1 MKKCLLYAT
10 CCSILLWN
18 ISSQAGLLD
27 AKLSLQ
33 YDQYPAALAE
43 FSALAE
49 QGSAPALY
57 YLGRMYQEG
66 LGVPV
71 NLATAY
77 NYYKRAD
84 EAYYLPAAAPL
95 GAMLLKGGAG
105 IPVSI
110 PNAIHL
116 LKKAA
121 LSGSAAAAYE
131 LGMIHLNGLG
141 KGTTY
146 AIPENYNHAFGYF
159 LLGALRGDQK
169 AQRQLSK
176 MYLVGRG
183 VPQDYQKSLMWLTRA
198 ANQGYPKAQL
208 ELASLLE
215 SDPRMQNPSL
225 AYAWYSL
232 LAAYKSD
239 EVGVMAATKRDALAS
254 KLSPQE
260 VAQRQKSVQ
269 QWRQKS
275 PEETVPEEE
284 KAANQ
289 LPVIPG
295 FNDPN
300 TLQQILSTEGVL
312 PMDGK
317 QFGITQEMLDISQAT
332 QDFTQV
338 EMNIERSM
346 KRGLFRAGA
355 YYADLLHK
363 YFHND
368 AEAFKWYQKS
378 ADAGDA
384 YAQYQ
389 LAKSYCEG
397 RGVEPDASECYA
409 WLLTVQNVQD
419 PTLNALV
426 QQALAAVNTN
436 ATPLELQR
444 GREKLA
450 GRTHKEA
457 AEKKS
462 TGILDF
468 L

>member
-1 MKKCLLYAT
+1 MKKYLLYVT
-10 CCSILLWN
+10 CCSVLLWN
-18 ISSQAGLLD
+18 LSTQAGLLD

-33 YDQYPAALAE
+33 YNQYPAALAE
-43 FSALAE
+43 FNALAE
-49 QGSAPALY
+49 QGNAPAFY

-66 LGVPV
+66 LGVPS

-77 NYYKRAD
+77 AYYKRAD
-84 EAYYLPAAAPL
+84 DAYYLPAAAPL
-95 GAMLLKGGAG
+95 GAMLLKGGPG
-105 IPVSI
+105 VPVSI

-121 LSGSAAAAYE
+121 LSGSASAAYE

-141 KGTTY
+141 KGTAY
-146 AIPENYNHAFGYF
+146 AIPENYNYAFGYF

-183 VPQDYQKSLMWLTRA
+183 VPQDYQKSRIWLTRS

-208 ELASLLE
+208 ELATLLE
-215 SDPRMQNPSL
+215 SDPRLKNPGA
-225 AYAWYSL
+225 AYAWYSI

-239 EVGVMAATKRDALAS
+239 EVGVMAATKRDALA
-254 KLSPQE
+254 KVLQPKE
-260 VAQRQKSVQ
+260 VAQRQKVVQ

-275 PEETVPEEE
+275 PEETVPAEER
-284 KAANQ
+284 AANL
-289 LPVIPG
+289 LPIIPG

-317 QFGITQEMLDISQAT
+317 QFGITQEMLDTSQAT
-332 QDFTQV
+332 QDFSQI
-338 EMNIERSM
+338 EMNIEKSM
-346 KRGLFRAGA
+346 KRGLSRAGA
-355 YYADLLHK
+355 YYADLLYK

-378 ADAGDA
+378 ADAGDP

-397 RGVEPDASECYA
+397 RGVEPDAAECYA

-426 QQALAAVNTN
+426 QQALAAVNNN

-450 GRTHKEA
+450 NKDHKEA

-462 TGILDF
+462 AGILDF